1 MELFLDNDSDVLL
14 TDDQGYTPLHLAAQ
28 WGRQLVHV
36 KLLSYN
42 TFAF

>member
-1 MELFLDNDSDVLL
+1 MELFLEDDSDVLL
-14 TDDQGYTPLHLAAQ
+14 TDDQGHTSLHLAAQ

-36 KLLSYN
+36 KLLSDN

>member
-1 MELFLDNDSDVLL
+1 MELFLDDDSDVLL
-14 TDDQGYTPLHLAAQ
+14 TDDQGYTSLHLAAQ

-36 KLLSYN
+36 KLLSDN